1 MSDRGSSSC
10 STACDFAS
18 SSSDSVTFNQ
28 ISVAVAVLLR
38 DENCCAAVLLRAFLM
53 WREAL
58 QESAWPTLARRA
70 LRHDREVCV
79 YWMLRD
85 ALLIA
90 TWMRLARQMLR
101 LDRVLKRL
109 SVLLTATWMCLARQM
124 LRHDRVL
131 FRLSVVLTARWMRLA
146 RGALRFERA
155 RLAWMCL
162 ACGALRSHY
171 MCIMNRMIAL
181 PGGGQRPGRL

>member
-38 DENCCAAVLLRAFLM
+38 DESCCAAVLLRAFLM

-58 QESAWPTLARRA
+58 QESAWPCSPLA
-70 LRHDREVCV
+70 LRHDRV
-79 YWMLRD
+79 
-85 ALLIA
+85 LL
-90 TWMRLARQMLR
+90 
-101 LDRVLKRL
+101 RL
-109 SVLLTATWMCLARQM
+109 SVLLTAMWMRLARRT

-131 FRLSVVLTARWMRLA
+131 FRLSVVLTATWMRLA
-146 RGALRFERA
+146 RGALRFERT
-155 RLAWMCL
+155 RLAWMRL
-162 ACGALRSHY
+162 ARGALRFF
-171 MCIMNRMIAL
+171 
-181 PGGGQRPGRL
+181 

>member
-38 DENCCAAVLLRAFLM
+38 DESCCAAVLLRAILM
-53 WREAL
+53 WRGAL

-70 LRHDREVCV
+70 LRHDRVL
-79 YWMLRD
+79 LR
-85 ALLIA
+85 LSVVLTA
-90 TWMRLARQMLR
+90 TWMRLARGALR
-101 LDRVLKRL
+101 FER
-109 SVLLTATWMCLARQM
+109 AR
-124 LRHDRVL
+124 R
-131 FRLSVVLTARWMRLA
+131 AWMRLA

-155 RLAWMCL
+155 RLA
-162 ACGALRSHY
+162 AANAQAAY
-171 MCIMNRMIAL
+171 E
-181 PGGGQRPGRL
+181 